1 MVLRSTERCEMRR
14 TMIRPFKMYL
24 AVGRQAQSPVA
35 SSNSLQQGGA
45 PLGSRA
51 CSPCPTGWLVGLDN
65 NYIERS
71 ARQPVAVLWA
81 FCGDRWALAARRR
94 SPKYAWAAIFL
105 MVRSP
110 RSQRQSARW
119 ARKSMRPRGGVGK
132 LVELEVTASSHR
144 RLAVLHHQYCTL
156 QRT

>member
-94 SPKYAWAAIFL
+94 SPKLRVGCYIPHGPEPSLSAAIYP
-105 MVRSP
+105 MGSEVN
-110 RSQRQSARW
+110 AATRW
-119 ARKSMRPRGGVGK
+119 
-132 LVELEVTASSHR
+132 R
-144 RLAVLHHQYCTL
+144 R
-156 QRT
+156 RTC